1 MSSRL
6 ADPPLALP
14 SIAIHRT
21 MPLQIADALAAEII
35 EERYAPGERLNE
47 VQIAAR
53 WGVSRSPLREALRIL
68 EKRGMVVLTPQRGA
82 RVTALTLDEVGQ
94 LFEMRAVLVG
104 LASSRAATRIDADA
118 ARRLDTML
126 LKLERSLNDP
136 ERYER
141 ASAAAT
147 IEIAAIGGSPPLA
160 EMIESFAHRIGR
172 YARMGLAS
180 ASRRKTSIG
189 QWRSL
194 VEALQ
199 AGDADRAAAVHC
211 RLALDNRDEAVKV
224 LRRRTTSSHFPT

>member
-1 MSSRL
+1 MAREEKLLCRPSREIERCG
-6 ADPPLALP
+6 AF
-14 SIAIHRT
+14 RT
-21 MPLQIADALAAEII
+21 
-35 EERYAPGERLNE
+35 
-47 VQIAAR
+47 AR
-53 WGVSRSPLREALRIL
+53 SL
-68 EKRGMVVLTPQRGA
+68 EKSLRGFLTPACTREGFCE
-82 RVTALTLDEVGQ
+82 LDHE
-94 LFEMRAVLVG
+94 LVRI
-104 LASSRAATRIDADA
+104 RAATRIDADA

-224 LRRRTTSSHFPT
+224 LRRRTTSSHFST